1 MNLYNLPKANIR
13 PKKRPGRGLGSGK
26 GKTSGRGQKGQKARG
41 TIPAANVGG
50 GLILYK
56 KLPFL
61 RGWGRGKRR
70 IPVKS
75 TALTLDDLNKFKEND
90 IVDMDSIVKMGLID
104 LRAAKLYGVKI
115 LNRGEVK
122 VAVKLRL
129 PISKSAR
136 EKVVAA
142 GGEVE

>member
-1 MNLYNLPKANIR
+1 MSFINLPKTNIR

-70 IPVKS
+70 IPAKNI
-75 TALTLDDLNKFKEND
+75 ALTLDDLNKFKKDD
-90 IVDMDSIVKMGLID
+90 IVDMDSIVKMGIID
-104 LRAAKLYGVKI
+104 LRESNVHGVKV
-115 LNRGEVK
+115 LNKGEVK
-122 VAVKLRL
+122 VSVKLRL

-136 EKVVAA
+136 EKVIAA